1 MALKLKWK
9 NPNKVPTTIDIYRS
23 DTHDVSLTTPLVT
36 LSEGETEWVD
46 TTALFGKTYYY
57 VWVVNTDNDQVV
69 SQPQK
74 IEVADRHGPGP
85 NTLLHGNENYGFF
98 GTVSSADFV
107 NSGVITDALK
117 SVSGIGTAVV
127 YPTWFKYIRKGKVLF
142 VPSTRFTDTTWNSLY
157 NAGAVFGTDG
167 FGPPEFGGSVNQF
180 TTFEFKGDLFLIR
193 LPKGIPDGLTVSDV
207 TGLPASGLNTSPLA
221 VGKYSEYE
229 DLMFPIC
236 PITPLRQRMVTVGNV
251 DSAFILP
258 SGYSSDR
265 TAIGVACQETSAA
278 NNYIRGYGPYNW
290 GAQSR
295 ASIESL
301 GLRNRGSIS
310 CWWPVIEYVG
320 RVDEIT
326 L

>member
-23 DTHDVSLTTPLVT
+23 DTYDVSLTTPLVT

-46 TTALFGKTYYY
+46 TTALLGKTYYY

-107 NSGVITDALK
+107 NSGVITAALK
-117 SVSGIGTAVV
+117 SVSGIATGVV
-127 YPTWFKYIRKGKVLF
+127 YPVWFKYIRKGKVLF
-142 VPSTRFTDTTWNSLY
+142 VPNTKFSDATWSSIY
-157 NAGAVFGTDG
+157 NAGAVFGTDD
-167 FGPPEFGGSVNQF
+167 FGPSELNGTVNQF

-193 LPKGIPDGLTVSDV
+193 LPKGIPDGLSVADV
-207 TGLPASGLNTSPLA
+207 TGIPASGLNTSPLA

-229 DLMFPIC
+229 DLAFPMF

-251 DSAFILP
+251 DSNNVLP
-258 SGYSSDR
+258 GGSSSDR
-265 TAIGVACQETSAA
+265 TVMGVACQETTGA
-278 NNYIRGYGPYNW
+278 NNFMRGYGPYNW

-295 ASIESL
+295 ASIESIAQ
-301 GLRNRGSIS
+301 RSRTAAS